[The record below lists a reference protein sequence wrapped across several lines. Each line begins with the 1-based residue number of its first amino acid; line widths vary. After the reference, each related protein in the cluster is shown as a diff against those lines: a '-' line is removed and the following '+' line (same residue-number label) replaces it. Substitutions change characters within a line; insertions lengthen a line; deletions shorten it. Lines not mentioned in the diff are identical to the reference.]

1 MIPRGAPATLHK
13 EGQSP
18 GLSQNHHRMSTTDA
32 LTATLHAIR
41 CVTDERG
48 NQVQKW
54 GVQNHSPLEWMAI
67 LVEEVGEAQ
76 KEALEHHW
84 AGTHYPVDEFRLLR
98 LRAELVQV
106 AAVAVAMIESLD
118 RNELRAALAGVP

>member
-1 MIPRGAPATLHK
+1 
-13 EGQSP
+13 
-18 GLSQNHHRMSTTDA
+18 MSTTFNIA
-32 LTATLHAIR
+32 SL
-41 CVTDERG
+41 VVDERDK
-48 NQVQKW
+48 QDRKW
-54 GVQNHSPLEWMAI
+54 GPQNHSPIEWMAI

-106 AAVAVAMIESLD
+106 AAVAVAAIESLD
-118 RNELRAALAGVP
+118 RNELKVALAGTP

>member
-1 MIPRGAPATLHK
+1 MIPRGAPETHDK
-13 EGQSP
+13 DGQPP
-18 GLSQNHHRMSTTDA
+18 GLSPNHHRMNTTDA

-48 NQVQKW
+48 NQLQKW

-84 AGTHYPVDEFRLLR
+84 AGTHYPVDEFRLVR

-106 AAVAVAMIESLD
+106 AAVAVAAIESLD
-118 RNELRAALAGVP
+118 RNELRAALAGVH

>member
-1 MIPRGAPATLHK
+1 MKYLEEIG
-13 EGQSP
+13 
-18 GLSQNHHRMSTTDA
+18 
-32 LTATLHAIR
+32 ATLHAIR

-48 NQVQKW
+48 KQLEKW

-84 AGTHYPVDEFRLLR
+84 EGNHYPIDPDRLQR
-98 LRAELVQV
+98 YRAELIQV
-106 AAVAVAMIESLD
+106 AAVAVAAIESLD
-118 RNELRAALAGVP
+118 RNELKV

>member
-1 MIPRGAPATLHK
+1 MNTI
-13 EGQSP
+13 
-18 GLSQNHHRMSTTDA
+18 DA

-48 NQVQKW
+48 RQLQKW

-84 AGTHYPVDEFRLLR
+84 AGRHYPHDPERLQR

-106 AAVAVAMIESLD
+106 AAVAVAIVESLD
-118 RNELRAALAGVP
+118 RNEIAGAGGGVNNTGNDADPRPQ

>member
-1 MIPRGAPATLHK
+1 M
-13 EGQSP
+13 
-18 GLSQNHHRMSTTDA
+18 TDKA
-32 LTATLHAIR
+32 QLISATLHAIR

-48 NQVQKW
+48 NQLTKW
-54 GVQNHSPLEWMAI
+54 GVQDHSPIEWMAI

-84 AGTHYPVDEFRLLR
+84 AGTHYPVDEFRLIR

-106 AAVAVAMIESLD
+106 AAVAVAAIESLD
-118 RNELRAALAGVP
+118 RNELRAALAGV